1 LDGLVSF
8 DRHDSGQMTA
18 VVRNYDPRA
27 LLRDAD
33 RRRAETLDEV
43 PVAKDD
49 ADTEVSKETLLA
61 AWVACVPTLLV
72 ELRSVLAA
80 RIVPVRTG
88 LLLAHVDGRSSVDD
102 IISASGARRDDVVQT
117 FMRLEA
123 DGLIR
128 VG

>member
-1 LDGLVSF
+1 MSTLDGLASL
-8 DRHDSGQMTA
+8 DHEEAQLTA

-27 LLRDAD
+27 LLASVTETQDDIPAVRDD
-33 RRRAETLDEV
+33 H
-43 PVAKDD
+43 
-49 ADTEVSKETLLA
+49 DTEVSKETLVD

-88 LLLAHVDGRSSVDD
+88 LLLAHVDGASSVSE
-102 IISASGARRDDVVQT
+102 IIDASGAKRDEVVQT